1 MGLNLKRT
9 VYIASFTI
17 LGVLVSFLV
26 HAIVEIWYIGRL
38 IADFETYGL
47 GLSWSQ
53 WVMIHHVGA
62 VLLLLL
68 GIMAG
73 LVQGRMWWRIIYVDK
88 RLERLFPSFK
98 FRERF

>member
-1 MGLNLKRT
+1 MNAKKT
-9 VYIASFTI
+9 IYIAGFTV
-17 LGVLVSFLV
+17 LGILVSFIV
-26 HAIVEIWYIGRL
+26 HAGVEIWYIGRL

-62 VLLLLL
+62 VLLFLL
-68 GIMAG
+68 GLTAG
-73 LVQGRMWWRIIYVDK
+73 FFQGRLWWRIIYVDK
-88 RLERLFPSFK
+88 RLERIWPFFK